1 MPYVWKES
9 FIMNYPELLRLRT
22 ELRNKTTKTP
32 RESELLAE
40 LESLSGIIG
49 KMDFSLAM
57 SGKVCPTCG
66 KKF

>member
-1 MPYVWKES
+1 MS
-9 FIMNYPELLRLRT
+9 YPELLKLRT

-32 RESELLAE
+32 QEDELLAE
-40 LESLSGIIG
+40 LESLRGIIE

-66 KKF
+66 KKL